1 MENKKIKR
9 DAVLVLLC
17 IIISAAVYFI
27 INIYVKK
34 DGRRVCYQSYRLTET
49 DFPVLTCAV
58 VRKADGFETVLGAR
72 PKRAVCISDVE
83 LKAPEKE
90 EAREDYA
97 QQVAARTEFGSNMR
111 GSAAYR
117 AELAKVLIGRALL
130 ELTEDKTCR

>member
-1 MENKKIKR
+1 M
-9 DAVLVLLC
+9 
-17 IIISAAVYFI
+17 
-27 INIYVKK
+27 
-34 DGRRVCYQSYRLTET
+34 
-49 DFPVLTCAV
+49 
-58 VRKADGFETVLGAR
+58 
-72 PKRAVCISDVE
+72 E